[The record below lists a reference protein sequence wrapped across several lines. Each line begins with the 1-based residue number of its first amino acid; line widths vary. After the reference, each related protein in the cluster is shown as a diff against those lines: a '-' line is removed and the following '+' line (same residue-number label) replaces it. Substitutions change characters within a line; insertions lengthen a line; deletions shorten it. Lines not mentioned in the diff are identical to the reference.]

1 MLSSLTGLNFSL
13 SVTSLPPATFAVVG
27 FELME
32 AFSSPYA
39 LYVRLVS
46 ADPAVDFADV
56 VDNPAT
62 LTVTDTGVVQRVI
75 SGIVTSFEQ
84 GDTGLHQT
92 EYQLLIRPSLWRASL
107 RQNSRIFQL
116 QDIQTI
122 LDTLMTE
129 NHITDVA
136 YAFRYPHPQREY
148 CVQFGE
154 SDFDFIQRLT
164 AEEGIF
170 YFFEFTDNTHTLVF
184 ADDMAALGAGPV
196 LPYNATDAAAP
207 AASCISS
214 FRRGSQ
220 MRPASVTMKD
230 YTFKNPA
237 WDARFI
243 HEGRDLQNQQSDY
256 EHYDYPGRFKDEI
269 GKNFTRYRLEG
280 LRNNA
285 QQGNGHSNCFALQPG
300 ILFTLTA
307 HPRLDLNTRWQPVSV
322 IHSGTQPQALLAS
335 SGGEGTMLRSQFSF
349 IPAGQTWRPG
359 PHAKPVMDGPQIAK
373 IVGPAGEEIYTDK
386 HGRVRL
392 QFPWDREANGDGSS
406 SCWVRVS
413 QAWAGQGWGAI
424 AIPRVGQEVIVD
436 FLGGDPDQPIVTGR
450 TYHASNVVPNSLPAK
465 KTQMSIKS
473 KSYKSQGFNE
483 LRFDDATGAEELYL
497 HAQKDM
503 NTKVLNDR
511 STDVGNDHTETVKG
525 NQTVTVDKNQTVTV
539 KQNQLETVF
548 IAKAETIGAAK
559 TLTIGAAYQT
569 TVGAAMN
576 TSVGLEQGEQ
586 IGLDK
591 TVKVGKTYAQTV
603 GEDKTVTVKDNVR
616 FVVGESFE
624 IVCGN
629 STLRMDKEGNI
640 SINGHEFSLGTT
652 GEQYYK
658 ADGDISMKGKTIL
671 EN

>member
-56 VDNPAT
+56 VDNLAT

-207 AASCISS
+207 AANCISS

-256 EHYDYPGRFKDEI
+256 EHYDYPGRFKDET

-285 QQGNGHSNCFALQPG
+285 QQGSGQSNCFALQPG

-525 NQTVTVDKNQTVTV
+525 NQTVTVDKNQTTTV
-539 KQNQLETVF
+539 KQNQTCTILQNQSTTV
-548 IAKAETIGAAK
+548 KQNQTNTVMENRVESVLLTSTEMVGLAK
-559 TLTIGAAYQT
+559 TSTVGAAYAL

-576 TSVGLEQGEQ
+576 TAVALSQTEQVGINKSV
-586 IGLDK
+586 I
-591 TVKVGKTYAQTV
+591 VGK
-603 GEDKTVTVKDNVR
+603 KL
-616 FVVGESFE
+616 SFNAGE
-624 IVCGN
+624 IVEVTCGA
-629 STLRMDKEGNI
+629 SAIKMEAGGKVTITGTEFLFEASGPIR
-640 SINGHEFSLGTT
+640 ING
-652 GEQYYK
+652 K
-658 ADGDISMKGKTIL
+658 DVDI
-671 EN
+671 N